1 MAENKSAKA
10 TEEQLEYAALLNIGM
25 KVGMLMLLVTFAMYV
40 FGIASPQ
47 VPVEKLPHYWT
58 MSVSEYTT
66 EAGVKTGWGWLYS
79 IGRGDFMNF
88 IGIAFLS
95 GVTIVCYLRIIP
107 TLLKKGDRVYAV
119 LALMEVLILVLAAS
133 GILKSGH

>member
-1 MAENKSAKA
+1 MANNKSAKA

-25 KVGMLMLLVTFAMYV
+25 KLGMLMLLVTFAMYV
-40 FGIASPQ
+40 FGIAAPQ

-58 MSVSEYTT
+58 MSVSEYTA
-66 EAGVKTGWGWLYS
+66 EAGVKTGWGWLSS
-79 IGRGDFMNF
+79 IGKGDFMNF

-119 LALMEVLILVLAAS
+119 LAALEVLILTLAAS